1 MTKDYCAPID
11 PSRRRMLG
19 LLLAGAAAPALM
31 PRMALAAG
39 GTVVVSN
46 WGGDWNDRTAKFVE
60 KPLLEDKGFTV
71 VRDLGMEPE
80 RKAKLLAE
88 KRIRRAS
95 ADVIHVNS
103 SDAFE
108 LKQQEVVADLDL
120 SKVPNYSDVVEEL
133 KAPYFVPWLYSGVVI
148 IYDKE
153 KVAEPPRSY
162 AELWDPKWAGRIGL
176 TNQLYFN
183 YMMMA
188 GLVAKG
194 DMTSVEDGKPLLEK
208 LVAESKPRLYA
219 AHQQLQ
225 AGLANGEVDIAVN
238 YKARGLQW
246 AMDGQPLA
254 IQYPDEGAI
263 AVTFGACLTEYG
275 PNREAGYAYLDAMLD
290 PAAMAGL
297 AEASLYA
304 PANSKATLSDE
315 LRALVDFSAEERA
328 KMRFLDYA
336 YVAQNTAGWLEWWDK
351 SFAS

>member
-1 MTKDYCAPID
+1 MSTRQPTAIELP
-11 PSRRRMLG
+11 RRRLLG
-19 LLLAGAAAPALM
+19 LLLAGAAVPAIL
-31 PRMALAAG
+31 PRRGYAAD

-46 WGGDWNDRTAKFVE
+46 WGGDWNDRTIRFVE
-60 KPLLEDKGFTV
+60 KPLLEDQGFTV

-80 RKAKLLAE
+80 RKAKLLSE

-95 ADVIHVNS
+95 ADVIHINS

-108 LKQQEVVADLDL
+108 LKQQGVVADLDL
-120 SKVPNYSDVVEEL
+120 SNIPNYADVAEEL

-148 IYDKE
+148 IYNKDK
-153 KVAEPPRSY
+153 VSEPPKSY
-162 AELWDPKWAGRIGL
+162 AELFDPKWAGRIGL

-183 YMMMA
+183 YMLMA

-208 LVAESKPRLYA
+208 LVAESKPKLYA

-246 AMDGQPLA
+246 IKDGLPLA
-254 IQYPDEGAI
+254 VQYPEEGAI
-263 AVTFGACLTEYG
+263 AVTFGACLTEFG
-275 PNREAGYAYLDAMLD
+275 PDREAGYAYLNAMLD
-290 PAAMAGL
+290 PTAMAGL

-304 PANSKATLSDE
+304 PSNTKAQLPEE
-315 LRALVDFSAEERA
+315 LRAMVDFTPDERA

-336 YVAQNTAGWLEWWDK
+336 YVAENTAAWLEWWNK